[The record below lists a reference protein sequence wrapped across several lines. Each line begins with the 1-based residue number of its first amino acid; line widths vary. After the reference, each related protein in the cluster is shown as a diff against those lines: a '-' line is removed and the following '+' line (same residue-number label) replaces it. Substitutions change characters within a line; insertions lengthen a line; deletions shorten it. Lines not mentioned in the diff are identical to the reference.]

1 MTAHCVHILLLG
13 WYLPRDEGYRLTVT
27 NRVGRHTVPNWDFQQ
42 LAMMAPRST
51 VKFIVKDTYLLN
63 KITIAG
69 QVAWGT
75 SRMGAAGGVLHCALN
90 AAKSGIK
97 LYFHLH
103 EKLDAHKI
111 W

>member
-1 MTAHCVHILLLG
+1 
-13 WYLPRDEGYRLTVT
+13 
-27 NRVGRHTVPNWDFQQ
+27 
-42 LAMMAPRST
+42 
-51 VKFIVKDTYLLN
+51 
-63 KITIAG
+63 
-69 QVAWGT
+69 
-75 SRMGAAGGVLHCALN
+75 MGAEGGVLHCALN